1 MNQKYSMSF
10 TAGSLLQRESILLA
24 QAYLELKDW
33 QLVKD
38 HSIQTNILQ
47 ARTISSLK
55 RISVELINRLTN
67 LRDSEIELLVDS
79 NSQNQAYLLWA
90 ALCRRHTF
98 IADFAVEVLREFFLS
113 YKGQITVEDYESFF
127 HRKAE
132 WHEELENM
140 SPSSK
145 YKVRQVLFKMMREVG
160 LLTAHNMI
168 NPSLPSPKVLQEIQK
183 HNPNDVLVFPMFEA
197 DLKRLLTL

>member
-24 QAYLELKDW
+24 QTYLELKDW

-38 HSIQTNILQ
+38 HSIETNILQ

-79 NSQNQAYLLWA
+79 NSQNQAYLLWT

-132 WHEELENM
+132 WHEELEDM

>member
-24 QAYLELKDW
+24 QAYLEFKDW

-38 HSIQTNILQ
+38 HSIETNILQ

-67 LRDSEIELLVDS
+67 LRNSEIELLVDS
-79 NSQNQAYLLWA
+79 SSQNQAYLLWV

-98 IADFAVEVLREFFLS
+98 IAEFSVEVIREFFLS
-113 YKGQITVEDYESFF
+113 YKSQITVEDYESFF

-132 WHEELENM
+132 WHEELEDM